1 MIPRRRYSV
10 LVVLCG
16 AALRSAAAQAPVV
29 VTQAPINPA
38 ADIAFH
44 AMLVPREIYVGQQ
57 ASYQVG
63 VFIAEDARA
72 RLRRNPEFVPP
83 ELRAMLGY
91 DLTSPSTFTRVAGGR
106 RFEVHVFQR
115 AIFPLVAGQHAIAP
129 ARLSYSL
136 PLSTSFFSRE
146 ESRTLRSESLAVI
159 AREPPPLATGQGADY
174 AGAVGMLTVQQRVD
188 IDRARVGTPFVLT
201 VAVRGVGNV
210 ALLPRPTLSLT
221 WAQLVQGPERVQ
233 LDTTGPLVRGVKEF
247 DYIVTPASAGPQMLP
262 PVRYTYFDPYAR
274 RYANA
279 AAPELAVAV
288 SRGALVPNATIA
300 AGEPQPLSIRDT
312 YRGALAPP
320 ISDHATYWL
329 ALAALP
335 LPAAGIA
342 LVRRSRRRSVRQRS
356 YALRQFAAHGTAQND
371 AAVRRALTAAL
382 GDRLQVDAATLADRR
397 RIVRALR
404 RRGVT
409 RETAIQAAQ
418 LHSELD
424 AAVFGGG
431 PGLADPTMAARAA
444 AIFDAIDREATRRR
458 AALGK
463 LGVVS
468 ALVLAVS
475 ATDVAASQ
483 GPSADA
489 QVFERGVALYRAG
502 AYASAQRVF
511 ASMASADPRA
521 VDAWANAGTSAW
533 QAHDTATAAVAWQR
547 ALRLDPLDGDTR
559 DRLDL
564 IPGFHNGFLGDVP
577 PVSVS
582 LVAWIGLV
590 AWLAAWGLQPIGR
603 RWATAVAGTGFVVA
617 TASFVGGL
625 RLSEIAHGRQTA
637 VVRSAER
644 LRSTPSLG
652 SDLAEEVML
661 GETVRTPTA
670 RTTWT
675 FVRLRDGRE
684 GWLPSE
690 RLVPLELRD

>member
-1 MIPRRRYSV
+1 VITLRRYWV
-10 LVVLCG
+10 LAALCG
-16 AALRSAAAQAPVV
+16 AALRSAAAQAPAV

-115 AIFPLVAGQHAIAP
+115 AIFPLVAGRHAIAP

-159 AREPPPLATGQGADY
+159 AREPPPLTTGQGSGY

-188 IDRARVGTPFVLT
+188 IDRASVGTPFVLT

-210 ALLPRPTLSLT
+210 ALLPRPSLSLT

-247 DYIVTPASAGPQMLP
+247 DYIVTPASAGPQTLP
-262 PVRYTYFDPYAR
+262 PVRYAYFDPYAR
-274 RYANA
+274 RYASA

-288 SRGALVPNATIA
+288 TRGTLVPNTTVA
-300 AGEPQPLSIRDT
+300 AGETRPLSIRSI
-312 YRGALAPP
+312 YRGALPP
-320 ISDHATYWL
+320 PLSSHASYWL
-329 ALAALP
+329 VLAALP
-335 LPAAGIA
+335 VPAAGIA
-342 LVRRSRRRSVRQRS
+342 FVRRKRRRAVRHRS
-356 YALRQFAAHGTAQND
+356 YALRHLAAGTARNE
-371 AAVRRALTAAL
+371 AEVRRVLTTAL

-409 RETAIQAAQ
+409 RETALLAAQ

-431 PGLADPTMAARAA
+431 PGLADPTVAARAA
-444 AIFDAIDREATRRR
+444 AIFEAIDREATRRR
-458 AALGK
+458 ASLGK

-468 ALVLAVS
+468 AIALAVS
-475 ATDVAASQ
+475 ATVVAAGQ
-483 GPSADA
+483 ERSADVLA
-489 QVFERGVALYRAG
+489 FDRGVALYQAG

-511 ASMASADPRA
+511 TSIASADPRA
-521 VDAWANAGTSAW
+521 ADAWVNAGTSAW
-533 QAHDTATAAVAWQR
+533 QAHDTAVAAVAWQR
-547 ALRLDPLDGDTR
+547 ALRLEPLDGDTR

-564 IPGFHNGFLGDVP
+564 IPGFHNGFFGDVP
-577 PVSVS
+577 PVPLS

-590 AWLAAWGLQPIGR
+590 AWLTAWGLQPIDR
-603 RWATAVAGTGFVVA
+603 RWASVVAGSAFVVA

-625 RLSEIAHGRQTA
+625 RLSDIAHGRQTA
-637 VVRSAER
+637 VVRTADR
-644 LRSTPSLG
+644 LRSSPSLG

-690 RLVPLELRD
+690 RLAPLELRD